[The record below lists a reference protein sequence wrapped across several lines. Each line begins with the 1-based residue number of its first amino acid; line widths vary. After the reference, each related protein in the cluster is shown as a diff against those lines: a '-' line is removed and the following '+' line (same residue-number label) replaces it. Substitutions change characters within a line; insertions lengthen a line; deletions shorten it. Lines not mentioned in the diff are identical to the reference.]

1 MHPFFHGFL
10 SFLLP
15 GIILLGTFFITH
27 GSMDGLFGV
36 LALAPLL
43 GIVWFLLA
51 CVAGAVYLL
60 TRD

>member
-1 MHPFFHGFL
+1 MHPFFYGVL

-36 LALAPLL
+36 LGGGSSVFA
-43 GIVWFLLA
+43 FLLLNA
-51 CVAGAVYLL
+51 IA
-60 TRD
+60 RDG